1 MIKTSI
7 LWNPHCRKPPNDR
20 RIYSM
25 NRSDDGPNLPHHSSQ
40 PLYSCVLTLFSEMAK
55 PQHLSTSTCPFPKK
69 TCHSSWQRFNL
80 SQQFFLGG
88 KQSVISPLNA
98 DRVLPEYIQISG
110 KRISLALTQL
120 RTCNRK
126 VRCTKHDEK
135 YVKRIKEAFPPRNGF
150 FQSMPG
156 QCGHDPQ
163 SRLTTTVRPQGN
175 PMNTLAHCAIVIH
188 WA

>member
-1 MIKTSI
+1 M
-7 LWNPHCRKPPNDR
+7 
-20 RIYSM
+20 YSM

-40 PLYSCVLTLFSEMAK
+40 PLYSCVLTLFRLKWQNHTTCQHRHAPFLKNMPLILAK
-55 PQHLSTSTCPFPKK
+55 VQH
-69 TCHSSWQRFNL
+69 L

-150 FQSMPG
+150 LQSMPG

-163 SRLTTTVRPQGN
+163 SRLTTTVRPQGH

-188 WA
+188 

>member
-1 MIKTSI
+1 MEVFQNGCTPANQCKSSILIRFRCSIIKTSI

-40 PLYSCVLTLFSEMAK
+40 PLYSCVLTLFLLKWQNHSTCQHRHAPFLKNMPLIMAK
-55 PQHLSTSTCPFPKK
+55 IQPFA
-69 TCHSSWQRFNL
+69 TV
-80 SQQFFLGG
+80 FLGG

-110 KRISLALTQL
+110 NRISLALTQL

-126 VRCTKHDEK
+126 VTCTKPDKK

-150 FQSMPG
+150 LQSMPG
-156 QCGHDPQ
+156 PCGHDQQ
-163 SRLTTTVRPQGN
+163 S
-175 PMNTLAHCAIVIH
+175 
-188 WA
+188 

>member
-1 MIKTSI
+1 
-7 LWNPHCRKPPNDR
+7 
-20 RIYSM
+20 M

-40 PLYSCVLTLFSEMAK
+40 PRYSCVLTLFSEMAK

-69 TCHSSWQRFNL
+69 HAPHHGKDSTPFATV
-80 SQQFFLGG
+80 FLGG

-98 DRVLPEYIQISG
+98 DQVLPEYIQING

-126 VRCTKHDEK
+126 VTCTKPDEK

-156 QCGHDPQ
+156 QCGHDQQ

-188 WA
+188 